1 MHSKEIIKK
10 PRNVTSNDVYRL
22 WALFAQVYGSA
33 MKPLGS
39 EPPPVWRQELLALN
53 IEQLDRGINEIKA
66 AGENFPPGLFRFVR
80 WCKHGSESDKV
91 VRPSLASNGPP
102 GYKRPALESSQLKSV
117 KDCRAEL
124 RSFYGKTQN

>member
-1 MHSKEIIKK
+1 MRELIKK
-10 PRNVTSNDVYRL
+10 PRSVTSNDIYRL
-22 WALFAQVYGSA
+22 WALFSQVYGSA

-80 WCKHGSESDKV
+80 YCKHGSESDKV
-91 VRPSLASNGPP
+91 VRPSMINNNMPAGYRRPP
-102 GYKRPALESSQLKSV
+102 LKDSEIKSV
-117 KDCRAEL
+117 KECRA
-124 RSFYGKTQN
+124 FVKQFCK